1 MAVFAIAVVPVGRLD
16 AAEIEAA
23 ATRAAKPLR
32 EPLELRGALS
42 VPQASEDA
50 ARGQHRAAML
60 LDLLSGEVLKLRPGR
75 LVGGADAA
83 AKPPPRPSGFVFV
96 TDVDLFTA
104 RTDAVFA
111 AMNVQKGCAVVS
123 LRRLREAFYH
133 RPADP
138 IRQRSRLVKE
148 VLRMAGRLRGASE
161 CPDPQCALSPSRSIP
176 HVDAKGE
183 KYCRACE
190 QRLFEG
196 RIRI

>member
-32 EPLELRGALS
+32 EPLELREALS
-42 VPQASEDA
+42 VPHASEDA
-50 ARGQHRAAML
+50 TRGQHRAAL
-60 LDLLSGEVLKLRPGR
+60 LLELLSAEVLKLRPGR
-75 LVGGADAA
+75 LVGGTDPAPQ
-83 AKPPPRPSGFVFV
+83 PPSRPSGFVFV

-111 AMNVQKGCAVVS
+111 AMNAPKACAVVS

-138 IRQRSRLVKE
+138 LRQRSRLVKE
-148 VLRMAGRLRGASE
+148 ILRMAGRMRGTAE
-161 CPDPQCALSPSRSIP
+161 CPDPQCALARSRSISD
-176 HVDAKGE
+176 VDAKGE
-183 KYCRACE
+183 KYCRVCE
-190 QRLFEG
+190 QHLFEG